1 MKRGRVLSIALGVGG
16 ALALSAGVAVFAQS
30 NASPGGP
37 VAAAPPVAAQPNA
50 SAPVPEIP
58 TPPEITPPAAT
69 NAVRAKPAATNSA
82 AANSAVPKPQAEAKP
97 PEAPK
102 PVRSPAAILQAL
114 DKVTAETMSFAAPVG
129 QRVRYKNLVF
139 TVKACE
145 TSGAPGAPSPQ
156 FSAYVVVESQPPPMQ
171 GIAPTPP
178 KQVFKGWMFANSP
191 ALHPQQHPVYDAWLI
206 ACMTAAPPA

>member
-1 MKRGRVLSIALGVGG
+1 LRRRQLFAAAFAAGG
-16 ALALSAGVAVFAQS
+16 ALAASVVVFAQS
-30 NASPGGP
+30 NTSQGGP
-37 VAAAPPVAAQPNA
+37 AAEQPAPAAAAPNA
-50 SAPVPEIP
+50 PAGGPTPETP
-58 TPPEITPPAAT
+58 APPEIIPPPPASAAPAKVAAS
-69 NAVRAKPAATNSA
+69 NALAAKP
-82 AANSAVPKPQAEAKP
+82 PAEAKP

-156 FSAYVVVESQPPPMQ
+156 FAAYVVVESQPPPMQ

-178 KQVFKGWMFANSP
+178 KQVFKGWMLANSP
-191 ALHPQQHPVYDAWLI
+191 ALHPLQHPVYDAWLI
-206 ACMTAAPPA
+206 ACMAAAPPA